1 MSIGLVRIANIKQL
15 VELAFYL
22 KNAQVDKD
30 THIHVACYHARQ
42 LLVLRNQLEYALDK
56 VLKRNGDNE
65 QAIFEHEEIRQAM
78 AKSPVKHH
86 IFMVLATPVA
96 EVGRDHDYDWAIIE
110 PSSMRSM
117 IQLAGRVWRHR
128 PKRQAINSNILIF
141 NHNIRYLPHHDQ
153 QLVFTRPGFETEHY
167 KLTKHDM
174 ETLIDND
181 TLTQIDAY
189 PRIWTKEIKGQP
201 ETLAE
206 LEHGLMNHLFH
217 QNKTNYVNAYWRE
230 VCSSN
235 RIHTHLQQ
243 VSPFRHSDEQ
253 EKEWVL
259 IPKQITEEYD
269 DGFCVYAVED
279 IQKNGLRHANT
290 HNAYIKTMSF
300 DYEHSQI
307 STWLVGDVYDELQHL
322 QTHLPEQSLSYLAIQ
337 FSQVMLPSGQGYDQ
351 WYFCSFL
358 GIVAERLSS

>member
-1 MSIGLVRIANIKQL
+1 M
-15 VELAFYL
+15 
-22 KNAQVDKD
+22 DKD

-141 NHNIRYLPHHDQ
+141 NHNIRYLQHHDQ

-253 EKEWVL
+253 EQEWVL

-279 IQKNGLRHANT
+279 IQKKWV
-290 HNAYIKTMSF
+290 KT
-300 DYEHSQI
+300 
-307 STWLVGDVYDELQHL
+307 
-322 QTHLPEQSLSYLAIQ
+322 
-337 FSQVMLPSGQGYDQ
+337 
-351 WYFCSFL
+351 C
-358 GIVAERLSS
+358 